1 MQQKQ
6 TQEIIH
12 QKIQA
17 LREKIL
23 TQLQAQAVQLQHQNP
38 NPQATELNQTMVQSL
53 AAILSRAQI
62 MHQAS
67 QILGGD
73 PGLFQNQQNYANF
86 FMNGGNQG
94 WAANPLLL
102 NYLLNQSLQN
112 SQLDQQRILDQAQ
125 HLNLL
130 QAHLNLQQSLKGD
143 KDLADNQQLFQNN
156 GEELPQGNT
165 LLNGQN
171 VQEEQMNQP
180 PAEIEQNDMGQ

>member
-1 MQQKQ
+1 
-6 TQEIIH
+6 
-12 QKIQA
+12 
-17 LREKIL
+17 
-23 TQLQAQAVQLQHQNP
+23 
-38 NPQATELNQTMVQSL
+38 MVQSL

-73 PGLFQNQQNYANF
+73 PGLFQNQQNYANLL
-86 FMNGGNQG
+86 MNGGNQG

-156 GEELPQGNT
+156 GEELP
-165 LLNGQN
+165 
-171 VQEEQMNQP
+171 
-180 PAEIEQNDMGQ
+180 